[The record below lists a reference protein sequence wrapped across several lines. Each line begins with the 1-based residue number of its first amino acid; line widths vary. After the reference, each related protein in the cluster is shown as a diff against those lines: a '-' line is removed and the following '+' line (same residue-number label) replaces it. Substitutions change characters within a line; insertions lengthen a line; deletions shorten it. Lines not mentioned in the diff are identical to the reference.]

1 MGIRGLKQWLRIQ
14 SPPTLP
20 NWTLFENTRVGIDIL
35 PFLYNAKKQDQ
46 CIVTAI
52 AKMVEFF
59 RSKEIEPIFFF
70 DGKPPSEKKE
80 VVKERAEERTSVS
93 NQLQILTIE
102 LIDGPDKE
110 LVEHEIQRLQR
121 SSPTI
126 SYAERDLIKKFLYT
140 MGVQFVNS
148 SGEADPL
155 LAYLSKTKTIS
166 AVVSTDMDMIPRGV
180 EHLIMP
186 NEFGD
191 WVEYTLSKILSD
203 IHLTLVQFINLCV
216 LMGTDYTKGVRYISS
231 RTAYHAIQRTG
242 SLRESWIG
250 LGQKEIDIPSLNR
263 AKELLEGTTDTLEIL
278 LSEKELTKW
287 KGSRLSIEPDE
298 FLTFQTKYFPELRTE
313 FLQTPIAVTTLDTV
327 KN

>member
-1 MGIRGLKQWLRIQ
+1 MGVRGLKQWLQIQ
-14 SPPTLP
+14 SPPISP
-20 NWTLFENTRVGIDIL
+20 NWILFQKTRVGIDIL

-52 AKMVEFF
+52 ARMVEFF
-59 RSKEIEPIFFF
+59 RSKQMEPIFFF

-80 VVKERAEERTSVS
+80 VVKERTEARQ
-93 NQLQILTIE
+93 QLHILTIE
-102 LIDGPDKE
+102 LTDGPDKE
-110 LVEHEIQRLQR
+110 LVEHEIKLLQR
-121 SSPTI
+121 SSPTV

-140 MGVQFVNS
+140 MGVQFVNA

-180 EHLIMP
+180 EHLLMP
-186 NEFGD
+186 NELGD
-191 WVEYTLSKILSD
+191 WVMYTLSTILLD
-203 IHLTLVQFINLCV
+203 IHLTVPQFINLCV

-231 RTAYHAIQRTG
+231 RTAYHAIQRT
-242 SLRESWIG
+242 ESFRDAWLG
-250 LGQKEIDIPSLNR
+250 LGQKETDLSSLNR

-278 LSEKELTKW
+278 LSDKELTKW
-287 KGSRLSIEPDE
+287 KSSRLSIEPDE
-298 FLTFQTKYFPELRTE
+298 FQMFQSKYFPELRTE
-313 FLQTPIAVTTLDTV
+313 FLQTPIATTLDTV

>member
-1 MGIRGLKQWLRIQ
+1 MGVRGLKQWLQIQ
-14 SPPTLP
+14 SPPIVP
-20 NWTLFENTRVGIDIL
+20 DWTCFQKTRVGIDTL

-59 RSKEIEPIFFF
+59 RSKQIEPIFFF

-93 NQLQILTIE
+93 NQLQILTEE
-102 LIDGPDKE
+102 LVDGPDKE
-110 LVEHEIQRLQR
+110 LVEHEMKRLQR

-126 SYAERDLIKKFLYT
+126 SYAERDLIKNFLYT
-140 MGVQFVNS
+140 MGVLFINA

-155 LAYLSKTKTIS
+155 LAYLSKTNIIS

-180 EHLIMP
+180 EHLLMP
-186 NEFGD
+186 IEEK
-191 WVEYTLSKILSD
+191 WVDYTFSKILLD
-203 IHLTLVQFINLCV
+203 IHLTVSQFVNLCV

-231 RTAYHAIQRTG
+231 RTAYHAIQRSG
-242 SLRESWIG
+242 SLQEAWLG
-250 LGQKEIDIPSLNR
+250 LGQKDTDLPSLHR
-263 AKELLEGTTDTLEIL
+263 AKELLEGSTDTIETFLR
-278 LSEKELTKW
+278 EKELARW
-287 KGSRLSIEPDE
+287 RSPPLIEPDA
-298 FLTFQTKYFPELRTE
+298 FRTFQRKYFPDLSVE
-313 FLQTPIAVTTLDTV
+313 FLQTPIAETTLDTV

>member
-1 MGIRGLKQWLRIQ
+1 MGVRGLKQWLQIQ
-14 SPPTLP
+14 SPPISP
-20 NWTLFENTRVGIDIL
+20 DWILFQKTRVGIDIL

-80 VVKERAEERTSVS
+80 VVKERAEARQ
-93 NQLQILTIE
+93 QLQILTIE

-110 LVEHEIQRLQR
+110 LVEYEIKRLQQ
-121 SSPTI
+121 SSPTV

-140 MGVQFVNS
+140 MGVQFVNA

-180 EHLIMP
+180 EHLLMP
-186 NEFGD
+186 NELGD
-191 WVEYTLSKILSD
+191 WVKYTLSTILSD
-203 IHLTLVQFINLCV
+203 IRLTVPQFLNLCI

-231 RTAYHAIQRTG
+231 RTAYHAIQRSE
-242 SLRESWIG
+242 SLREAWIG
-250 LGQKEIDIPSLNR
+250 LRQNESDLSSLNR
-263 AKELLEGTTDTLEIL
+263 AKELLEGTADTLEVL
-278 LSEKELTKW
+278 LTDKELIKW
-287 KGSRLSIEPDE
+287 KSSKCSIEPDE
-298 FLTFQTKYFPELRTE
+298 FLTFQSKYFSELRTE
-313 FLQTPIAVTTLDTV
+313 FLQTPIAMTLDTI
-327 KN
+327 

>member
-1 MGIRGLKQWLRIQ
+1 MGVRGLKQWLQIQ
-14 SPPTLP
+14 SPPTVP
-20 NWTLFENTRVGIDIL
+20 DWIRFQKTKVGIDIL

-59 RSKEIEPIFFF
+59 RSKQIEPIFFF

-80 VVKERAEERTSVS
+80 VVKERAEARQ
-93 NQLQILTIE
+93 QLQILTIE

-121 SSPTI
+121 SSPTV

-140 MGVQFVNS
+140 MGVQFVNA

-155 LAYLSKTKTIS
+155 LAYLSKIKVLS

-180 EHLIMP
+180 EHLLMP
-186 NEFGD
+186 NELGD
-191 WVEYTLSKILSD
+191 WVNYTLSTILSN
-203 IHLTLVQFINLCV
+203 ISITLPQFINLCV

-231 RTAYHAIQRTG
+231 RTAYHAIQR
-242 SLRESWIG
+242 SESFREAWLG
-250 LGQKEIDIPSLNR
+250 LGQKETDLSSLNR

-278 LSEKELTKW
+278 LTDKELTKW
-287 KGSRLSIEPDE
+287 KSYKPSIEADE
-298 FLTFQTKYFPELRTE
+298 FPTFQSKYFPHLRTE

-327 KN
+327 VSN